1 MDRDQKRSFKDEIYD
16 QFARIGKAFS
26 SARRLELIDL
36 LAQCERSVE
45 ELAEETGMSVANT
58 SRHLQVLRRERLVRR
73 RKEGTY
79 VYYTLAG
86 SEVYRAWKA
95 VRSLAESRLA
105 EIEDTVERYL
115 TDRDQLEALTTE
127 ELEERLEEENVI
139 LLDVRP
145 EDEYR
150 SGHIPGARSVPVD
163 KLETRFDE
171 LPEEGEVVAYCRGPY
186 CVFSDEAVRR
196 LQDEGRTARRL
207 EGGLPDWAA
216 EGRPV
221 ENDSHSL

>member
-45 ELAEETGMSVANT
+45 ELADETDMSVANT

-86 SEVYRAWKA
+86 TEVYRAWKA

-105 EIEDTVERYL
+105 EIEETVERYL
-115 TDRDQLEALTTE
+115 TDREQFEAITTD
-127 ELEERLEEENVI
+127 ELEDRLEKDNVI

-145 EDEYR
+145 EEEYQ
-150 SGHIPGARSVPVD
+150 SSHIPGARSVPVD
-163 KLETRFDE
+163 KLETRIDE
-171 LPEEGEVVAYCRGPY
+171 LPEEGEIVAYCRGPY

-196 LQDEGRTARRL
+196 LHGKGRRAHRL

-221 ENDSHSL
+221 EDSAQSS

>member
-1 MDRDQKRSFKDEIYD
+1 MDRDRKRSFKEEIYD

-36 LAQCERSVE
+36 LAQTERSVE

-86 SEVYRAWKA
+86 TEVYDAWKA
-95 VRSLAESRLA
+95 VRALAESRLA
-105 EIEDTVERYL
+105 EIEDTVQRYL
-115 TDRDQLEALTTE
+115 SDREQLEALTTE
-127 ELEERLEEENVI
+127 ELEDRLAEDGVI
-139 LLDVRP
+139 VLDVRP
-145 EDEYR
+145 EEEYR

-163 KLETRFDE
+163 RLESRLDE
-171 LPEEGEVVAYCRGPY
+171 LPEEGEIVAYCRGPY

-196 LQDEGRTARRL
+196 LQEEGRTAHRL
-207 EGGLPDWAA
+207 EGGLPDWEA

-221 ENDSHSL
+221 EESASSD